1 LTLPATIISTYPP
14 GLTSES
20 AFYACDGPKDQ
31 QIAELKRIVAA
42 CAGHETPEAL
52 TLHFEAESR
61 LEAM

>member
-1 LTLPATIISTYPP
+1 MPLNATTISTYPLR
-14 GLTSES
+14 LTSES

-52 TLHFEAESR
+52 ALKDEAEAF